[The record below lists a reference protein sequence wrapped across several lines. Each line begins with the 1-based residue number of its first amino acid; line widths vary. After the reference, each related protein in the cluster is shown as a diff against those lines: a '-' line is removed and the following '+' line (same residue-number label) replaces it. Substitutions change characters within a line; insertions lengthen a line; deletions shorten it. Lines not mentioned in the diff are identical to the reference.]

1 MSDAHILHI
10 DEQAA
15 IDRGNG
21 ISSIPLAGEKT
32 DAKNFSNGITAFPPG
47 AAIELHTHNTEEAVT
62 LLEGDA
68 ECEVNGERHRVKPFD
83 TTYIPAGIPHRF
95 INVGNGPMKILWV
108 YGSIHVTRTFVASG
122 ETTGQFGRYDD

>member
-10 DEQAA
+10 DEQAV
-15 IDRGNG
+15 IERGNG

-68 ECEVNGERHRVKPFD
+68 ECEVNGERHRVKPFY
-83 TTYIPAGIPHRF
+83 TTYFPAGIPHRF

-108 YGSIHVTRTFVASG
+108 YGSIPVTRTFVASG

>member
-10 DEQAA
+10 DEQTV
-15 IDRGNG
+15 IERGNG

-32 DAKNFSNGITAFPPG
+32 DAKNFSNGITAFPQG

>member
-1 MSDAHILHI
+1 MSDAHVLRI
-10 DEQAA
+10 DEHTV

-32 DAKNFSNGITAFPPG
+32 NAINISNGITAFPRG

-62 LLEGDA
+62 LLEGLAD
-68 ECEVNGERHRVKPFD
+68 CEVNGERHRVKPFD

-95 INVGNGPMKILWV
+95 INVGEGPMKILWV
-108 YGSIHVTRTFVASG
+108 YGSTHVTRTFVASG
-122 ETTGQFGRYDD
+122 ETLGQFGRYDK